1 MEIGRELIEQVFA
14 DTRVETQVGSRLFS
28 NEETILNYLVL
39 ARSVEN
45 DSLTVRWDGTV
56 RISPRLTIA
65 ADEHASINLRDF
77 FTGEDTIPPQ
87 LKDLSIVFRSAYLK
101 IDDEVCRQHIDRNL
115 DEAIPFVK
123 NIFDRIAS
131 HRSKALSHMNNA
143 LIIAPSEFVWP
154 VSVIKYVTEV
164 VGDDFRSFRRF
175 SPF

>member
-1 MEIGRELIEQVFA
+1 MEIGREMIEQVFA
-14 DTRVETQVGSRLFS
+14 DTRVETRVGSRLFS

-56 RISPRLTIA
+56 RVSPRLTIA

-77 FTGEDTIPPQ
+77 YAEQDKVPPQ
-87 LKDLSIVFRSAYLK
+87 FRDLSIVFRSAYLK
-101 IDDEVCRQHIDRNL
+101 IDEEVCRQHIDRNL

-123 NIFDRIAS
+123 NIFERITS
-131 HRSKALSHMNNA
+131 HRSRVLSNVNNA

-154 VSVIKYVTEV
+154 VSVIKYVSEV

-175 SPF
+175 SPY